1 LTPQAYAANLMARF
15 PHLTSMEA
23 LAAHESAVAKRSWGN
38 HIVQD
43 RADTSPAVEETR
55 KRRAAWAAILA
66 RLNPV
71 TVEAA
76 KEALHAGKSAVR
88 SRMQSLEDGG
98 FATRMEG
105 KPIRWHINT
114 EGRQG

>member
-1 LTPQAYAANLMARF
+1 MTPTAYTANLLTRF

-23 LAAHESAVAKRSWGN
+23 LAAHENAVAKRSWGN

-55 KRRAAWAAILA
+55 QRRATWAAILA
-66 RLNPV
+66 RLSPV

-98 FATRMEG
+98 FATRLEG
-105 KPIRWHINT
+105 KPLRWHINT
-114 EGRQG
+114 EGRQE

>member
-1 LTPQAYAANLMARF
+1 MTESEYRANLLTRF

-55 KRRAAWAAILA
+55 KRRAAWAAIIS
-66 RLNPV
+66 RLSPV
-71 TVEAA
+71 TMEAA
-76 KEALHAGKSAVR
+76 TEALHAGKSAAR

-98 FATRMEG
+98 FATRLEG
-105 KPIRWHINT
+105 KPLRWHINT
-114 EGRQG
+114 EGAK